1 MPELKRIMYVDDEP
15 DIRVIAQLALEKV
28 GMFDV
33 KICATGQEAIDSAL
47 EFAPDL
53 VLLDVMMPG
62 MNGPET
68 LRRLRKIPGLSS
80 IPAVFMTAKT
90 QLEEIAELKKSG
102 VIEVINKPFDVIKLS
117 DELRRLWAGHA
128 CH

>member
-1 MPELKRIMYVDDEP
+1 LPELKRIMYVDDEP

>member
-1 MPELKRIMYVDDEP
+1 MYVDDEQ

-68 LRRLRKIPGLSS
+68 LRRLRRIPGLSS

>member
-1 MPELKRIMYVDDEP
+1 MYVDDEP